1 LVKYCGILT
10 FITADYLREVRCA
23 ALRKRTWYRALDR
36 LERGIV
42 NLSIKLVDAVRSD
55 VLLGELVKILA
66 KLRDAAKSA
75 FTRHIEGYGVEKMW
89 ALVGQA
95 VALGSGVALGWLSEG
110 YAEWFAVNDY
120 HNPVGWRSI
129 V

>member
-1 LVKYCGILT
+1 MWKKRENHRCVRALILLNICLVKYCGILT
-10 FITADYLREVRCA
+10 FITADYLRDIRAV
-23 ALRKRTWYRALDR
+23 ALRKRIWYRALDR

-75 FTRHIEGYGVEKMW
+75 FTRHIEGYGVEKMCI
-89 ALVGQA
+89 L
-95 VALGSGVALGWLSEG
+95 LSMMT
-110 YAEWFAVNDY
+110 D
-120 HNPVGWRSI
+120 
-129 V
+129 